1 MKKKF
6 LLLFTV
12 LLLSLILGSC
22 TKTVSYDDVKDY
34 SDSIVNSLLT
44 SINNLDYDT
53 FSSYLSEDM
62 KESYTLSS
70 FQSETSKIINNSGN
84 FESAEFYAGEDRNGY
99 ISLIY
104 DVKFS
109 NMENTT
115 PISITFKK
123 NDKEHKVQQLY
134 FDSNLSQ
141 S

>member
-84 FESAEFYAGEDRNGY
+84 FY
-99 ISLIY
+99 
-104 DVKFS
+104 
-109 NMENTT
+109 
-115 PISITFKK
+115 
-123 NDKEHKVQQLY
+123 
-134 FDSNLSQ
+134 
-141 S
+141 